1 MTIIYCNT
9 CKVLQLNPS
18 NSESMCKTTLTKL
31 LQEVLDGN
39 APRATF
45 EKAFCET
52 YYEFVYLTA
61 RKFVNSNQDAEDVA
75 NGKWNQLE
83 DIETITDISQLVDEP
98 SIKNHSSVDLIL
110 AELSKKAPL
119 SEDVKKILVF
129 RFSRGLT
136 YKEIGQRLD
145 MTEAQVKMKVKR
157 WIDKFKK

>member
-1 MTIIYCNT
+1 MTITYCNT
-9 CKVLQLNPS
+9 YKVLQLNPS
-18 NSESMCKTTLTKL
+18 NSESMCKTTLTEL

-75 NGKWNQLE
+75 QDVFIKKILRLELGKFPEILSGNPEGWLYTTVRNYCYDYHRLNGKWNQLE

-98 SIKNHSSVDLIL
+98 SIKNLSLIH
-110 AELSKKAPL
+110 
-119 SEDVKKILVF
+119 I
-129 RFSRGLT
+129 
-136 YKEIGQRLD
+136 
-145 MTEAQVKMKVKR
+145 
-157 WIDKFKK
+157 